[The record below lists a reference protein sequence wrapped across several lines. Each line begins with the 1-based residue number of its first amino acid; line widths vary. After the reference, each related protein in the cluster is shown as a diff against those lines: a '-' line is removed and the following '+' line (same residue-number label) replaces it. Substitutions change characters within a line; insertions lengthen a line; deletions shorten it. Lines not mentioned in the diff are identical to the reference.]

1 MVHSLNF
8 FFKTYF
14 VNHFQN
20 FQPLPFLSF
29 LFLGRVMN
37 RRYVQKATFCLTEK
51 QDNGGREEEH
61 LRRVSSPVTSL
72 PCQPSSQKAA
82 CVLTGFSHLG
92 EVSASV
98 CVQWLLLQIGIVF
111 LCGPKLP
118 GEEGKS
124 KFMLGTTS
132 NPSRR
137 ITESKLM
144 CGPNSLKITLKN
156 HFIFLNKLLQA
167 GLGEG
172 KKKKKHSR
180 GG

>member
-1 MVHSLNF
+1 
-8 FFKTYF
+8 
-14 VNHFQN
+14 
-20 FQPLPFLSF
+20 
-29 LFLGRVMN
+29 MN
-37 RRYVQKATFCLTEK
+37 RRCVQKAMFCLTEK
-51 QDNGGREEEH
+51 QDNGGREEER

-82 CVLTGFSHLG
+82 CVVTGFSHFR

-132 NPSRR
+132 NPSR
-137 ITESKLM
+137 ITESTLT
-144 CGPNSLKITLKN
+144 CRPNSLKITLKN

-167 GLGEG
+167 GLGEE
-172 KKKKKHSR
+172 KKKKSTPEEADNINNRQRSFSSFLLAWVLLGLNEHAQW
-180 GG
+180 